1 MSEVNNVS
9 WGKPRVGGAVYVAE
23 AGTKLPTD
31 SITKLDKAFKSLG
44 YISDDGLTNSNSP
57 DSDKIKA
64 WGGDTVL
71 VVTTEKA
78 DTFEFTLIESVNID
92 VLKTVYGKDNVTGD
106 LDSGIQIKANANE
119 IPPCVFVIDMVLKG
133 GILKRIV
140 IANGSISE
148 IGDIEYTDEDVI
160 GFEITLEALPD
171 KDGNTHYEYIKR
183 GWLWLLRNKKQ
194 AQGFLMR

>member
-9 WGKPRVGGAVYVAE
+9 YGKPRIGGAVYVAE
-23 AGTKLPTD
+23 LGTELPKDAKTKLNE
-31 SITKLDKAFKSLG
+31 AFKSLG
-44 YISDDGLTNSNSP
+44 YISDDGLTNTNSP

-71 VVTTEKA
+71 VVTTEKE
-78 DTFEFTLIESVNID
+78 DTFEFTLIESVNVD

-106 LDSGIQIKANANE
+106 LDSGISIKANALE
-119 IPPCVFVIDMVLKG
+119 IPSCSFVIDMVLKG
-133 GILKRIV
+133 GIVKRIV
-140 IANGSISE
+140 IANGTISE
-148 IGDIEYTDEDVI
+148 IGDIEYTDEDPI

-183 GWLWLLRNKKQ
+183 G
-194 AQGFLMR
+194 

>member
-1 MSEVNNVS
+1 MSDVKNVS
-9 WGKPRVGGAVYVAE
+9 QAKPRVGGAVYVAE
-23 AGTKLPTD
+23 IGTVLPKD
-31 SITKLDKAFKSLG
+31 AVTKLDKAFKSLG
-44 YISDDGLTNSNSP
+44 YISDDGLTNTNSP

-71 VVTTEKA
+71 VVTKEKE
-78 DTFEFTLIESVNID
+78 DTFEFKLIESVNVD

-119 IPPCVFVIDMVLKG
+119 IPSCVFVIEMVLKG

-148 IGDIEYTDEDVI
+148 IGDIEYTDEDAI
-160 GFEITLEALPD
+160 GFELTVEALPD

-183 GWLWLLRNKKQ
+183 G
-194 AQGFLMR
+194 

>member
-9 WGKPRVGGAVYVAE
+9 CGKPRVGGAVYVAE

-31 SITKLDKAFKSLG
+31 SITKLDKAFKPLG

-71 VVTTEKA
+71 VVTAEKS
-78 DTFEFTLIESVNID
+78 DTFEFTLIESVNVD
-92 VLKTVYGKDNVTGD
+92 VLKTVYGKDNVVGD
-106 LDSGIQIKANANE
+106 LDSGIQIKANSNE

-140 IANGSISE
+140 IAKGSISE

-160 GFEITLEALPD
+160 GFEITVEALPD

-183 GWLWLLRNKKQ
+183 G
-194 AQGFLMR
+194 